1 MSIALAVFAI
11 VLGTILGAYWFFVAR
26 VEQRSERDLLRR
38 LRVPR
43 TSKLE
48 KTDLAKARERLSSVG
63 SLDRLLT
70 RWSRYTT
77 PVSAWVSGAGMR
89 MTVGRLLLTSLFV
102 AVATI
107 AVVNRLTTFP
117 LAALVAGAIAGAVPL
132 LYVRWMAAKRLRVF
146 EEQFPEA
153 IDMIARALRAGHALP
168 TALQMVAEEIRD
180 PIGGEF
186 KQLFD
191 QQNYGLS
198 LPESLRSFAERVPL
212 LDARFFVTAVL
223 TQRETG
229 GNLSEVLDKLSAV
242 IRERFKVKR
251 QVRVVS
257 AHGRITGMVL
267 GMLPLAVGGLLAI
280 VSPDHMRLLI
290 DDPIGIG
297 MLCGA
302 LVLQVIGVFIIRRI
316 VNVEY

>member
-1 MSIALAVFAI
+1 MSIALAVFAV

-26 VEQRSERDLLRR
+26 VEEQSERDLLRR
-38 LRVPR
+38 LKMPR

-70 RWSRYTT
+70 RWSRYTM
-77 PVSAWVSGAGMR
+77 PVSNWVNGSGMR
-89 MTVGRLLLTSLFV
+89 MTVGRLLLTSMFV
-102 AVATI
+102 AVVTI

-117 LAALVAGAIAGAVPL
+117 LAALVAGAIAGAIPF

-180 PIGGEF
+180 PIGSEF

-191 QQNYGLS
+191 
-198 LPESLRSFAERVPL
+198 
-212 LDARFFVTAVL
+212 
-223 TQRETG
+223 
-229 GNLSEVLDKLSAV
+229 
-242 IRERFKVKR
+242 
-251 QVRVVS
+251 
-257 AHGRITGMVL
+257 
-267 GMLPLAVGGLLAI
+267 
-280 VSPDHMRLLI
+280 
-290 DDPIGIG
+290 
-297 MLCGA
+297 
-302 LVLQVIGVFIIRRI
+302 
-316 VNVEY
+316 